1 MRAVRVHV
9 AADGNAFMTDIASW
23 VVEAATELGRDA
35 ELVDDGSLPD
45 DAATTNLVVAPHEL
59 YALSGAS
66 DRQIHTAASISV
78 PVCTEQPGTTWFD
91 IGAEVVR
98 QSPLALDIN
107 RHGVDALAA
116 RGIAARHLRL
126 GGVPSLDHRR
136 GPSVERPIDVLFLG
150 GRTPHRSARLA
161 ELGPLLWD
169 RAADLRLFSFT
180 RPVRGGVDGLVF
192 GDDKYELLA
201 HSRILVN
208 VHRDDDG
215 AGYFEWAR
223 MVEAMAN
230 GCAVVTE
237 PSTAAEPLVAGEH
250 FVATED
256 LAGAVADLLD
266 DRDRC
271 GELGSRAAAA
281 VLDEHPLAA
290 SLGPALAA
298 AERALGDSRR
308 SAPPWRTPRTRARI
322 ERLRQVPVLPVY
334 SPNRP
339 LRRRVQRAVMAE
351 IELRRAIDR
360 ARCRRRHG
368 TADHVE
374 RHETPAYRDA
384 APDVSAVVT
393 LFDYEAVVRE
403 TLDSLAGSRDV
414 ALEIIVVDDHSRD
427 GGRDVVRRYL
437 AEHPDL
443 PALLLASDV
452 NRGLPASRNLA
463 FAHARAPRVMVMD
476 ADNTVYPTCLR
487 RLADALDADPAAA
500 FAYATLED
508 FGTSTGVRSA
518 MGWHV
523 PWVCEANYIDAQ
535 AMVRRSAWEHH
546 GGFRTDDPLLY
557 GWEDWELWLRFAAAG
572 AHGVHVPQILGRYRT
587 QGGSMISTSN
597 LFADLMSE
605 HLRDLHPDLPWP

>member
-1 MRAVRVHV
+1 LTVRAVRVHV
-9 AADGNAFMTDIASW
+9 AADGNAFMTDIATW
-23 VVEAATELGRDA
+23 IVEAAAERGRDA

-45 DAATTNLVVAPHEL
+45 DVATTNLVVAPHEL
-59 YALSGAS
+59 YALSEAG
-66 DRQIHTAASISV
+66 DRRIHAAASISV

-91 IGAEVVR
+91 IGAEVAR
-98 QSPLALDIN
+98 HSPLALDIN

-116 RGIAARHLRL
+116 RGIAATHLRL
-126 GGVPSLDHRR
+126 GGVPSIDHRR
-136 GPSVERPIDVLFLG
+136 STSEDRPIDVLFLG
-150 GRTPHRSARLA
+150 GRTPHRAERLA
-161 ELGPLLWD
+161 ALGPLLWD
-169 RAADLRLFSFT
+169 RAADLRLFSFS

-192 GDDKYELLA
+192 GDDKYDLLA
-201 HSRILVN
+201 RSRILVN
-208 VHRDDDG
+208 VHRDDAG

-250 FVATED
+250 FVATDD
-256 LAGAVADLLD
+256 LVGAVAGLLGD
-266 DRDRC
+266 PARC
-271 GELGSRAAAA
+271 AELGSRAAAA

-290 SLGPALAA
+290 SLGPALVD
-298 AERALGDSRR
+298 AERALAATRR
-308 SAPPWRTPRTRARI
+308 STPPWRTPRTRARI

-339 LRRRVQRAVMAE
+339 LRRRVHRAVMAE
-351 IELRRAIDR
+351 IDLQRTIDG
-360 ARCRRRHG
+360 ARCLRHHG

-374 RHETPAYRDA
+374 RHETPAYRSA
-384 APDVSAVVT
+384 TPEVSAVVT
-393 LFDYEAVVRE
+393 LFDYEAVVTE
-403 TLDSLAGSRDV
+403 TL
-414 ALEIIVVDDHSRD
+414 
-427 GGRDVVRRYL
+427 VVRRYL
-437 AEHPDL
+437 ADHPDL
-443 PALLLASDV
+443 PVLLLASDV

-463 FAHARAPRVMVMD
+463 FTHARASQVMVMD

-487 RLADALDADPAAA
+487 RLADALAADPAAA

-535 AMVRRSAWEHH
+535 AMVRRSAWERH
-546 GGFRTDDPLLY
+546 GGFRTGDPLLY

-587 QGGSMISTSN
+587 QDRSMIATSN
-597 LFADLMSE
+597 LFADLMLE